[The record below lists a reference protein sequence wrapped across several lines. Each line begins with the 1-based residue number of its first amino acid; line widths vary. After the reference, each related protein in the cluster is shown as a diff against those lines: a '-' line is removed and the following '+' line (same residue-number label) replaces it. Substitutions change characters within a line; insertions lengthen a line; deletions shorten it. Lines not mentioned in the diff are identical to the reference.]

1 MSEFPAE
8 FVQLIQT
15 TKKKINVT
23 KNTKTFLLLFPS
35 IKLIDPSKNS
45 IKIFALV
52 YKDKGK

>member
-8 FVQLIQT
+8 IVQLIQT
-15 TKKKINVT
+15 TKKEINVT
-23 KNTKTFLLLFPS
+23 KNTKTFLLLLPP

-45 IKIFALV
+45 IKMFALV